1 VIILGS
7 RKAPFFLS
15 KKDATMRFLF
25 LFVLIIAHHKAL
37 ANPYIEY
44 KREDNTVRHTHQEHL
59 RIGYKADNNLYLE
72 AGTMTDN
79 KISVETGYKFKQNN
93 WVFKGKFELKD
104 KSEKLE
110 TEIRYTF

>member
-25 LFVLIIAHHKAL
+25 LFLIIAHHKAL